1 MNVVWLGRIRFS
13 EALQVQSDALE
24 HCDRTG
30 QETLFLLEHEP
41 VYTIGRRLDKSSLG
55 NTAYLPY
62 PVFEINRGGQATY
75 HGPGQLV
82 GYPILDLKKRG
93 KDLHAYLRHLENA
106 VIHLVDSFG
115 IEASY
120 CEGKTGVWIESRK
133 IASIG
138 IGVRRWI
145 TMHGFALN
153 VASDLSGFLSI
164 TPCGLT
170 GVRMTSLSLELGRE
184 IGLEEV
190 RDRAAS
196 VLQAEFGGGGGGG
209 EVNRDDRAR
218 LPKDRTSSPERN
230 GGHRLTK

>member
-1 MNVVWLGRIRFS
+1 MKVVWLGRIPFS
-13 EALQVQSDALE
+13 DGLAAQSEALE
-24 HCDRTG
+24 HCNRTG
-30 QETLFLLEHEP
+30 EETLFLLEHEP

-55 NTAYLPY
+55 NLNFLPH

-82 GYPILDLKKRG
+82 GYPILDLKRRG
-93 KDLHAYLRHLENA
+93 KDLHAYLRRLETA
-106 VIHLVDSFG
+106 VIRFVGTYG
-115 IEASY
+115 IEASS
-120 CEGKTGVWIESRK
+120 CVGKTGVWVENRK

-153 VASDLSGFLSI
+153 VASDLTGFLSI

-184 IGLEEV
+184 VSLEEV
-190 RDRAAS
+190 RERAA
-196 VLQAEFGGGGGGG
+196 VILEEALG
-209 EVNRDDRAR
+209 EAVISE
-218 LPKDRTSSPERN
+218 K
-230 GGHRLTK
+230 

>member
-1 MNVVWLGRIRFS
+1 MKVVWLGRIEFS
-13 EALQVQSDALE
+13 EGLKIQAEALE
-24 HCDRTG
+24 QCDRTG
-30 QETLFLLEHEP
+30 EETLFLLEHEP

-55 NTAYLPY
+55 DVTYLPH

-93 KDLHAYLRHLENA
+93 KDLHVYLRALEMA
-106 VIHLVDSFG
+106 VIRLVESFG
-115 IEASY
+115 VQALF
-120 CEGKTGVWIESRK
+120 CEGKTGVWVENRK

-153 VASDLSGFLSI
+153 VSSDLIGFLSI
-164 TPCGLT
+164 TPCGLS

-184 IGLEEV
+184 VSLEEV
-190 RDRAAS
+190 RDRAAQ
-196 VLQAEFGGGGGGG
+196 VLAAEFG
-209 EVNRDDRAR
+209 EAVI
-218 LPKDRTSSPERN
+218 SER
-230 GGHRLTK
+230 

>member
-1 MNVVWLGRIRFS
+1 MKVVWLSRIEFS
-13 EALQVQSDALE
+13 EGLKIQAEALE
-24 HCDRTG
+24 QCDRTG
-30 QETLFLLEHEP
+30 EETLFLLEHEP

-55 NTAYLPY
+55 NVAYLPH

-93 KDLHAYLRHLENA
+93 KDLHVYLRALEMA
-106 VIHLVDSFG
+106 VIRLVESFG
-115 IEASY
+115 IEAGF
-120 CEGKTGVWIESRK
+120 CEGKTGVWVENRK

-153 VASDLSGFLSI
+153 VSSDLTGFLAI

-184 IGLEEV
+184 VSLEEV
-190 RDRAAS
+190 RDRAEA
-196 VLQAEFGGGGGGG
+196 VLEAEFDQT
-209 EVNRDDRAR
+209 VI
-218 LPKDRTSSPERN
+218 SER
-230 GGHRLTK
+230 

>member
-1 MNVVWLGRIRFS
+1 MKVVWLGRLEFS
-13 EALQVQSDALE
+13 EGLKIQAQALE
-24 HCDRTG
+24 QCDRTG
-30 QETLFLLEHEP
+30 EETLFLLEHEP

-55 NTAYLPY
+55 NVAYLPH

-93 KDLHAYLRHLENA
+93 KDLHVYLRALEMA
-106 VIHLVDSFG
+106 VIRLVESFG
-115 IEASY
+115 IEAVF
-120 CEGKTGVWIESRK
+120 CEGKTGVWVENRK

-153 VASDLSGFLSI
+153 VSSDLTGFLSI
-164 TPCGLT
+164 TPCGLS

-184 IGLEEV
+184 VSLEEV
-190 RDRAAS
+190 REKAAQ
-196 VLQAEFGGGGGGG
+196 VLQVEFEGAVIG
-209 EVNRDDRAR
+209 D
-218 LPKDRTSSPERN
+218 
-230 GGHRLTK
+230 

>member
-1 MNVVWLGRIRFS
+1 MKVVWLGRMEFS
-13 EALQVQSDALE
+13 QGLEIQAEALEQ
-24 HCDRTG
+24 CDRTG
-30 QETLFLLEHEP
+30 EETLFLLEHEP
-41 VYTIGRRLDKSSLG
+41 VYTIGRRLDKTSLG
-55 NTAYLPY
+55 NIAYLPH

-93 KDLHAYLRHLENA
+93 KDLHVYLRSLETA
-106 VIHLVDSFG
+106 VIRLVENFG
-115 IEASY
+115 VEAEF
-120 CEGKTGVWIESRK
+120 CDGKTGVWIQNRK

-153 VASDLSGFLSI
+153 VSSDLTGFLSI

-184 IGLEEV
+184 VSLEEV
-190 RDRAAS
+190 RDRAGE
-196 VLQAEFGGGGGGG
+196 VLQAEFDQA
-209 EVNRDDRAR
+209 VI
-218 LPKDRTSSPERN
+218 SER
-230 GGHRLTK
+230 

>member
-1 MNVVWLGRIRFS
+1 MKVVWLGRIEFS
-13 EALQVQSDALE
+13 EGIKLQGEALE
-24 HCDRTG
+24 RCDRTG
-30 QETLFLLEHEP
+30 EETLFLLEHEP

-55 NTAYLPY
+55 NIGYLPH

-82 GYPILDLKKRG
+82 GYPILDLKRRG
-93 KDLHAYLRHLENA
+93 RDLHVYLRCVETA
-106 VIHLVDSFG
+106 VIRLVESFG
-115 IEASY
+115 VDAVF
-120 CEGKTGVWIESRK
+120 CEGKTGVWVENRK

-153 VASDLSGFLSI
+153 VSSDLTGFLSI

-184 IGLEEV
+184 VSLEEV
-190 RDRAAS
+190 RDRAAV
-196 VLQAEFGGGGGGG
+196 VLPAEFDQA
-209 EVNRDDRAR
+209 V
-218 LPKDRTSSPERN
+218 TSER
-230 GGHRLTK
+230 

>member
-1 MNVVWLGRIRFS
+1 MKVVWLGRIEFS
-13 EALQVQSDALE
+13 KGLEIQAEALE

-30 QETLFLLEHEP
+30 EETLFLLEHEP

-55 NTAYLPY
+55 NASYLPH

-93 KDLHAYLRHLENA
+93 KDLHVYLRSLETA
-106 VIHLVDSFG
+106 VIRLVGSFG
-115 IEASY
+115 VEAEF
-120 CEGKTGVWIESRK
+120 CDGKTGVWVQNRK

-153 VASDLSGFLSI
+153 VSSDLTGFLSI
-164 TPCGLT
+164 TPCGLA
-170 GVRMTSLSLELGRE
+170 GVRMTSLSLELDRE
-184 IGLEEV
+184 VSLEDV
-190 RDRAAS
+190 RDRAAM
-196 VLQAEFGGGGGGG
+196 VLEAEFDQ
-209 EVNRDDRAR
+209 VVI
-218 LPKDRTSSPERN
+218 SER
-230 GGHRLTK
+230 

>member
-1 MNVVWLGRIRFS
+1 MKVVWLSRIEFS
-13 EALQVQSDALE
+13 EGLKIQTEALE
-24 HCDRTG
+24 QCDRTG
-30 QETLFLLEHEP
+30 EETLFLLEHEP

-55 NTAYLPY
+55 NVAYLPH

-93 KDLHAYLRHLENA
+93 KDLHVYLRALEMA
-106 VIHLVDSFG
+106 VIRLVESFG
-115 IEASY
+115 IEAGF
-120 CEGKTGVWIESRK
+120 CEGKTGVWVENRK

-153 VASDLSGFLSI
+153 VSSDLTGFLSI
-164 TPCGLT
+164 TPCGLA

-184 IGLEEV
+184 VSLEEV
-190 RDRAAS
+190 RDKAAV
-196 VLQAEFGGGGGGG
+196 VLEAEFDQT
-209 EVNRDDRAR
+209 VI
-218 LPKDRTSSPERN
+218 SER
-230 GGHRLTK
+230 

>member
-1 MNVVWLGRIRFS
+1 MKVVWLGRIGFS
-13 EALQVQSDALE
+13 EALKAQSDALE

-30 QETLFLLEHEP
+30 EETLFLLEHEP

-55 NTAYLPY
+55 NTAYLPH

-82 GYPILDLKKRG
+82 GYPILDLKRRG
-93 KDLHAYLRHLENA
+93 KDLHTYLRRLENA
-106 VIHLVDSFG
+106 VIHLV
-115 IEASY
+115 
-120 CEGKTGVWIESRK
+120 VWVENRK

-153 VASDLSGFLSI
+153 VASDLTGFLSI

-184 IGLEEV
+184 VTLEEV
-190 RDRAAS
+190 RDQAAL
-196 VLQAEFGGGGGGG
+196 VLEAEFGEAAVLTG
-209 EVNRDDRAR
+209 ER
-218 LPKDRTSSPERN
+218 
-230 GGHRLTK
+230 

>member
-1 MNVVWLGRIRFS
+1 MKVVWLGRIEFS
-13 EALQVQSDALE
+13 KGLEIQAEALEQ
-24 HCDRTG
+24 CDRTG
-30 QETLFLLEHEP
+30 EETLFLLEHEP

-55 NTAYLPY
+55 NASYLPH

-93 KDLHAYLRHLENA
+93 KDLHVYLRSLETA
-106 VIHLVDSFG
+106 VIRLVGSFG
-115 IEASY
+115 VEAEF
-120 CEGKTGVWIESRK
+120 CDGKTGVWVQNRK

-153 VASDLSGFLSI
+153 VSSDLTGFLSI

-170 GVRMTSLSLELGRE
+170 GVRMTSLSLELDRE
-184 IGLEEV
+184 VSLEEV
-190 RDRAAS
+190 RDRAAV
-196 VLQAEFGGGGGGG
+196 VLEAEFDQA
-209 EVNRDDRAR
+209 VISQR
-218 LPKDRTSSPERN
+218 
-230 GGHRLTK
+230 